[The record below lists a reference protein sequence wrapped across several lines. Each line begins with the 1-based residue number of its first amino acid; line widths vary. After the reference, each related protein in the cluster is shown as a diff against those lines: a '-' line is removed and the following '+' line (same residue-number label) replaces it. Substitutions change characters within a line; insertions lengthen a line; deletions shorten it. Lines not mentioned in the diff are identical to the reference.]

1 MILKTMQ
8 TEVGE
13 QPRYQVFD
21 TVKMETPEGKM
32 VDVLKPRERISIEEC
47 NERIKMMEDEIARAT
62 AELEKYQA
70 MKAEIVKVAP
80 IVEKPVEEL
89 IVK

>member
-1 MILKTMQ
+1 MILKTIQ
-8 TEVGE
+8 SEVGE

-21 TVKMETPEGKM
+21 TVKMETPDGKM
-32 VDVLKPRERISIEEC
+32 VDVLNPRQTISAEEC

-62 AELEKYQA
+62 TELNKYQA
-70 MKAEIVKVAP
+70 MKAEIVKVTP
-80 IVEKPVEEL
+80 IIEKPIEEL